1 MALRP
6 RIILAVALATTL
18 ALTTAAGAATK
29 KTYAGGQTAGA
40 GLAHGAT
47 APGARATQTAP
58 PAIDSLWVLS
68 PDGTTFSVC
77 QNPTAPA
84 SISGCFGADQI
95 QMLPATTT
103 STKSN
108 DSIYQPTTDGTNV
121 YFGAAGNHNSAPG
134 YSCPISGYGQGCT
147 QVQIGWLG
155 YAPRSVAAA
164 GGYLW
169 LANGSTI
176 YRCPSNLPYSAA
188 TSMPAGCELLDDAGS
203 RGVLSLAYANGVLYA
218 GLSQKPFS
226 ASDNH
231 SIIWACDPN
240 VVNSCRV
247 LNTLGK
253 TGVQAL
259 AVGGGY
265 LWAGLGDGTILKC
278 SPSTA
283 NACLNWEQ
291 AGLPIESLAND
302 DQGTLWA
309 AAGATNGVIW
319 SCPETFP
326 NGCTNV
332 FSNIGYAHQV
342 TAASGNAFSVVAN
355 GSTQPTIAFGA
366 TQYPQS
372 VVWATNAGQSSNIY
386 PPILYVPSG
395 GPTALGGVRVQ
406 IRAPKAAL
414 ARTCAQRGTLR
425 ARVVLRGP
433 HMPGV
438 HRALNLCLRG
448 RPVRNPSQRF
458 DLLSPRTYSVW
469 VRSAVFSGT
478 AKVTVTK
485 EQTVRRV
492 IRLRAPRRSAAA
504 RSWQTT
510 TWIPADYAPAAR
522 AWFMSHPVAAQR
534 R

>member
-1 MALRP
+1 MDRVTPPRTPRRERVAGLIALLLCV
-6 RIILAVALATTL
+6 LAGT
-18 ALTTAAGAATK
+18 
-29 KTYAGGQTAGA
+29 

-95 QMLPATTT
+95 QTLPATTISTT
-103 STKSN
+103 SN
-108 DSIYQPTTDGTNV
+108 FSIYQPTTDGTNV
-121 YFGAAGNHNSAPG
+121 YFGAAGNYTSAPG

-155 YAPRSVAAA
+155 YVPVSVAAA

-169 LANGSTI
+169 LANGTTI
-176 YRCPSNLPYSAA
+176 YRCPSNLPYTAA

-203 RGVLSLAYANGVLYA
+203 RGVVSLAYANGVLYA
-218 GLSQKPFS
+218 GLG

-247 LNTLGK
+247 LNTLGN
-253 TGVQAL
+253 TPVQAL

-265 LWAGLGDGTILKC
+265 LWAGLDDGTILKC

-291 AGLPIESLAND
+291 AGQPIKSLAD
-302 DQGTLWA
+302 DGQGTLWA
-309 AAGATNGVIW
+309 AVGATEGVIW
-319 SCPETFP
+319 SCPETFS

-332 FSNIGYAHQV
+332 LSNIGDAHQV

-372 VVWATNAGQSSNIY
+372 VVWGTTPTSKIY
-386 PPILYVPSG
+386 APILYVPSG
-395 GPTALGGVRVQ
+395 GSTALGGVRVQ
-406 IRAPKAAL
+406 IRAPRAAL

-425 ARVVLRGP
+425 VSVVLRGP
-433 HMPGV
+433 HTPSV
-438 HRALNLCLRG
+438 HRALNLCSRG

-458 DLLSPRTYSVW
+458 DLLSPRTYSVR

-485 EQTVRRV
+485 EQTVRGV

-504 RSWQTT
+504 RAWQRTT
-510 TWIPADYAPAAR
+510 SIPAHDAPAAR
-522 AWFMSHPVAAQR
+522 GWFMGHTVAAR
-534 R
+534 